1 MRIQGHGYL
10 NILCRCIFRR
20 SAADQTKGARVHGFL
35 LDQHYL
41 WEHNSAGTRL
51 CVRILVRSKTATS
64 LSFHVYSCIC
74 PDYSRPQISV
84 ARTCTLVRLCVISL
98 HVRVRGCRLVRCTP
112 KVTNSTTC
120 NVQPATDIRVRS
132 REWRGVPRR
141 LTSGVNKSGF
151 RRALGCRKRLAAQL
165 PTCSDAL
172 GTLGSRA
179 RPSSAVHSC
188 SEFRVV
194 CTGRCGR
201 IARSPQV
208 REHCPMQNCTN
219 RFYP

>member
-1 MRIQGHGYL
+1 MH
-10 NILCRCIFRR
+10 LCI
-20 SAADQTKGARVHGFL
+20 
-35 LDQHYL
+35 
-41 WEHNSAGTRL
+41 
-51 CVRILVRSKTATS
+51 RILVRSKTATS

-172 GTLGSRA
+172 GTWLARA
-179 RPSSAVHSC
+179 AIVGGA
-188 SEFRVV
+188 FMLRVP
-194 CTGRCGR
+194 
-201 IARSPQV
+201 RSLHRQV
-208 REHCPMQNCTN
+208 RAYRPQPAGQGTLPNAELH
-219 RFYP
+219 